1 LIVIDAS
8 VAVKWIVLEAHHET
22 ALGVFDGEWERIA
35 PDLILPEVANVL
47 RKKLKHR
54 EITQDQ
60 LAIGLHGLT
69 VAIPRLIPSSEL
81 VNDAAA
87 LSLEL
92 DHSVYDCFY
101 LACALGRG
109 ILLSADERFVR
120 KCAAKGYGE
129 AVIVLN
135 ERSLE
140 IYEARRAIS
149 FLAPSTFEAVERL
162 SKQVERTI
170 TSLKAAAAPFGA
182 TRFEFVDAT
191 AVGPALNSPA
201 YLGLASVLEKLDSE
215 QLSIILA
222 MGWLGRSHQSASEW
236 VTLHEN
242 ARQVTARGFSEHR
255 AYFMAQMAKVPVGLT
270 KLERYLQ
277 DVAPAGRNGA

>member
-1 LIVIDAS
+1 MVIDAS
-8 VAVKWIVLEAHHET
+8 VAVKWMVLETHHEA
-22 ALGVFDGEWERIA
+22 ALSIFDGEWERIA

-47 RKKLKHR
+47 RKKLKHQ
-54 EITQDQ
+54 EITADQ

-69 VAIPRLIPSSEL
+69 VAIPRLVPSSEL

-109 ILLSADERFVR
+109 VLLSADERFVR
-120 KCAAKGYGE
+120 KCVDRGYGE

-140 IYEARRAIS
+140 IYDARRAIAS
-149 FLAPSTFEAVERL
+149 VAPSTLEAIERL

-170 TSLKAAAAPFGA
+170 KSLKTAAAPFGA
-182 TRFEFVDAT
+182 TRLVFVDAT
-191 AVGPALNSPA
+191 AVSPALDSPA
-201 YLGLASVLEKLDSE
+201 YLRLAGELEKLDSE
-215 QLSIILA
+215 QLSIVVA
-222 MGWLGRSHQSASEW
+222 MGWLGRSHHSASEW
-236 VTLHEN
+236 ATLHEN
-242 ARQVTARGFSEHR
+242 ARQMTARGFSEHR
-255 AYFMAQMAKVPVGLT
+255 A
-270 KLERYLQ
+270 
-277 DVAPAGRNGA
+277 